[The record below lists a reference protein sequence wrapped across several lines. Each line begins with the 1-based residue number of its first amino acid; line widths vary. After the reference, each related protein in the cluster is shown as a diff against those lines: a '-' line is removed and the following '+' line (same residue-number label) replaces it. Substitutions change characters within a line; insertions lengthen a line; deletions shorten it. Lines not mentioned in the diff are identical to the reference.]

1 MLKKSKRNGFTLV
14 ELIVVLAMIGFLAS
28 ITLTGLN
35 NSRQRSRD
43 TIRAGD
49 LKSLSQAAETYFS
62 EEFVFPDSLSE
73 LAKYYSDNVLPTD
86 PSPDRSYMY
95 EKGLNSKTYCLGAM
109 METEEQQNTVVCG
122 LEVNGGINYQVQGP

>member
-1 MLKKSKRNGFTLV
+1 MLKENKWKGFTLV

-35 NSRQRSRD
+35 SSRERSRD

-49 LKSLSQAAETYFS
+49 LKSLSQAAEVYFS

-86 PSPDRSYMY
+86 PSPDRSYVYQKEM
-95 EKGLNSKTYCLGAM
+95 NSNHYCFGAM

-122 LEVNGGINYQVQGP
+122 LELLDGVNYQVQGP